1 MPGGS
6 FWGGAGQFGSRSAF
20 GSGAVGQFASGIA
33 PVAPGTEDGRDE
45 DARDAVLRA
54 ELARL
59 LDVGDGGP
67 DADDALDVLWIARL
81 GGLDPVDPLLLAN
94 DRTGTASSAQ
104 DRTPAPRPEHP
115 APDAGPEPP
124 QAGLHLPAGADTAT
138 PPRSGGAH
146 AMRVARPRALPD
158 TLALTR
164 ALRPLRQTVP
174 SARFRTLDVTATAAA
189 SADTGL
195 LLPVV
200 RPARELRFSV
210 DLLIDT
216 GTTMSVWHGL
226 ADELRTLAARHGAFA
241 DVRAWALH
249 TEGPEPALA
258 PFRRGARAAA
268 PTRRWRQALAD
279 PTGRRAVLVLT
290 DGVGESWYGDELPA
304 ALADWSRTRP
314 VAALQVLPSR
324 LWHRTAL
331 RASLVRARRTPAA
344 DGRIEVRSS
353 GPLPG
358 IDRSPAGAADRALI
372 HWLPVLEVS
381 GDWLTP
387 WARLVSGATND
398 WTPLQA
404 APLTVVDRPVRAA
417 RAAEPADPAGWI
429 ERFEEG
435 YSPDAFRLLR
445 LLAAAPLSLPVM
457 RLVQRTMLPAST
469 PMHLAEIFL
478 SGLLVRRT
486 PPVPGEDPE
495 SVLYDFR
502 DGVRDALLDRLTRT
516 ESLRV
521 LRQVMDE
528 VSERVAATL
537 AGVSDFAAWVAALG
551 GREGLSG
558 LQLPEESRAFA
569 EVTVAVIRGVGGDYA
584 EVAGRLTRDWAAARA
599 PETPAEPREPE
610 QQPGA
615 AARGR
620 MSLPSL
626 LRRRGRGRGAEPDAD
641 IADRREPDH
650 RGGAGSAQVPHGIP
664 PLPSGYVR
672 RAEAGDVMAALDMS
686 RFTEHSTCVI
696 EGPRGVGKT
705 ALAIDCARR
714 AADGSTMV
722 RWIDAH
728 RRETLLAGLVRLVQ
742 DLGLPVEAENGFPAL
757 HLREL
762 GAYLRSRP
770 GWLLVYDGVTE
781 DTFTPSPGEP
791 PTPAALCLP
800 PMGYGRLLMTHAE
813 GVRLPFTRRTRVT
826 LADFTLTEAV
836 SYLQTALGDRRGELW
851 LRRTELADLVQ
862 VTGANPLALSRVVS
876 SLTRSRVP
884 VARHVQEEL
893 ASRPAVDRSLR
904 SLVWITEGEDFVGT
918 GIAVRPDVVLTTQ
931 LGASHG
937 ELEVHQ
943 LGRGSVRV
951 AHTTE
956 PKGVPGV
963 TVAQLRDS
971 ALQAVRA
978 APADRGAVAA
988 AWYVRPVP
996 GASMPTVRLSPAESE
1011 EHLLPPGAAVLDAQ
1025 GRLCAMVVRTQK
1037 GTARVHVPRLLI
1049 ENTLTLA
1056 VGRVGQVRE
1065 RAREIELPE
1074 TASREPLFFLSYA
1087 RPESDAGEPAGSPE
1101 VRFFNELCAYVRELT
1116 RHRGEDVGF
1125 IDRDITM
1132 GEDWREQVN
1141 EAMVRAKVFVPLYSP
1156 QYFASAFAGSG
1167 WDIFWARR
1175 RSDDGPSSGM
1185 PAVVPVLWTPTSRD
1199 QRPLSAMLAE
1209 FPYEELVSGYAEH
1222 GLRGLMESGPEDAY
1236 RRAVRRIAHQIVA
1249 ATRDSPG
1256 GDRDPHGRAK

>member
-104 DRTPAPRPEHP
+104 DRTPAPQPEHP
-115 APDAGPEPP
+115 APDADPEPP

-174 SARFRTLDVTATAAA
+174 SPRFRTLDVTATAAA

-216 GTTMSVWHGL
+216 STSMSVWHGL

-258 PFRRGARAAA
+258 PFRRGARAAS

-344 DGRIEVRSS
+344 DGRIEVRYS

-358 IDRSPAGAADRALI
+358 IGRSPAGAADRALI
-372 HWLPVLEVS
+372 RWLPVLEVS

-528 VSERVAATL
+528 VSERVAATP

-599 PETPAEPREPE
+599 PETPAEPREAE
-610 QQPGA
+610 QPGA

-641 IADRREPDH
+641 IADRRVPDH
-650 RGGAGSAQVPHGIP
+650 RGGAGSVQVPHGIP

-672 RAEAGDVMAALDMS
+672 RAEAGDVMAALHMS
-686 RFTEHSTCVI
+686 RYTDHPTPATCVV
-696 EGPRGVGKT
+696 EGARGVGKT
-705 ALAIDCARR
+705 ALAIHCAR
-714 AADGSTMV
+714 AVAEDFTLV

-728 RRETLLAGLVRLVQ
+728 RRETLVAGLVRLAEDV
-742 DLGLPVEAENGFPAL
+742 GIPVEAENGFPTRL
-757 HLREL
+757 LHELRDHLR
-762 GAYLRSRP
+762 GHP
-770 GWLLVYDGVTE
+770 GWLLVYDGVTV
-781 DTFTPSPGEP
+781 DTFTPFPGFPGEE
-791 PTPAALCLP
+791 ALCLP
-800 PMGYGRLLMTHAE
+800 PEGYGSLLMTCAE
-813 GVRLPFTRRTRVT
+813 GVRVPVRPQTRVT

-851 LRRTELADLVQ
+851 FRRTELADLVQ
-862 VTGANPLALSRVVS
+862 VAGANPLALSRVVS

-893 ASRPAVDRSLR
+893 AGRPAIDRALR

-918 GIAVRPDVVLTTQ
+918 GIAVRTDVVLTTQ
-931 LGASHG
+931 LTVVHG

-956 PKGVPGV
+956 PKGVLGV
-963 TVAQLRDS
+963 TVAQLRTS
-971 ALQAVRA
+971 VLRAVRA
-978 APADRGAVAA
+978 APADRDAVAA

-1025 GRLCAMVVRTQK
+1025 GRLCSMVVRTQK

-1056 VGRVGQVRE
+1056 VGRFGQVRE
-1065 RAREIELPE
+1065 RAREIELPQ
-1074 TASREPLFFLSYA
+1074 APPREPLFFLSYA
-1087 RPESDAGEPAGSPE
+1087 RSELGAGERGGSPQR
-1101 VRFFNELCAYVRELT
+1101 RFFDELSALVQELT
-1116 RHRGEDVGF
+1116 QRAGDDVGF
-1125 IDRDITM
+1125 IDLDIPPDA
-1132 GEDWREQVN
+1132 DWEKYLRSVL
-1141 EAMVRAKVFVPLYSP
+1141 ARARVFVPLCSP
-1156 QYFASAFAGSG
+1156 RYFESPFGGVELEMFES
-1167 WDIFWARR
+1167 RR
-1175 RSDDGPSSGM
+1175 RSGDGTQ
-1185 PAVVPVLWTPTSRD
+1185 AIVPVLWTPTPRD
-1199 QRPLSAMLAE
+1199 RLPSSALSAE
-1209 FPYEELVSGYAEH
+1209 FPHEELVSGYMEQ
-1222 GLRGLMESGPEDAY
+1222 GLQGLMESGPEDSY
-1236 RRAVRRIAHQIVA
+1236 HRAVRRIAHQIVA
-1249 ATRDSPG
+1249 ATRNSPG
-1256 GDRDPHGRAK
+1256 GGRDPHDRAK